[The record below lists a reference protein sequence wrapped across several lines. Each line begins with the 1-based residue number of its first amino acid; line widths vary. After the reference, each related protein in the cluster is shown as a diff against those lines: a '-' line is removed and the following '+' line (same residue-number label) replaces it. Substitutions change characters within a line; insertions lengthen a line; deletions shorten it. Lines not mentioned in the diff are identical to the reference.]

1 MKHEI
6 SAELK
11 MVSTPELQKSVAED
25 LLIPD
30 PCEAHVSTTPIIPL
44 GEQEVNE
51 NPQKHDR
58 GTSDNN
64 NFPDLFAPCE

>member
-11 MVSTPELQKSVAED
+11 MVSSEELEKSVAKD

-30 PCEAHVSTTPIIPL
+30 PCAMIPIIPL

-51 NPQKHDR
+51 NSKKHDR

-64 NFPDLFAPCE
+64 NFPDFLSPRE

>member
-1 MKHEI
+1 MKHKI

-11 MVSTPELQKSVAED
+11 MVSSEELEKSVAKD

-30 PCEAHVSTTPIIPL
+30 PTPIISL

-51 NPQKHDR
+51 NPKKHDR

>member
-11 MVSTPELQKSVAED
+11 MVSTSELEKSVAED

-30 PCEAHVSTTPIIPL
+30 PITFIPL
-44 GEQEVNE
+44 GETEVNE
-51 NPQKHDR
+51 NPQKHDGR
-58 GTSDNN
+58 ASDNN
-64 NFPDLFAPCE
+64 NLPDLFAPCE

>member
-11 MVSTPELQKSVAED
+11 MVSSEELEKSVAKD

-30 PCEAHVSTTPIIPL
+30 PCAMIPIIPL

-51 NPQKHDR
+51 NSKKHDR
-58 GTSDNN
+58 GTGNN
-64 NFPDLFAPCE
+64 NDIPDLFSSCE